1 MKEVEYRLF
10 NFKIINLYSFFF
22 FFQAEDGIRD
32 IGVTGVQTCALP
44 ISGTYYCRPDLKERL
59 HLFGLMIEL
68 NGWLL
73 SLITF

>member
-1 MKEVEYRLF
+1 MNQNYQMACLMKKLF
-10 NFKIINLYSFFF
+10 KNFVVRN
-22 FFQAEDGIRD
+22 
-32 IGVTGVQTCALP
+32 T
-44 ISGTYYCRPDLKERL
+44 GTYYCRPDLKERL